1 MTMAVPN
8 SRRDGEQPVK
18 QMQYGFAVLDRPSVP
33 EQLDLAEQAEQ
44 EGYSSIWVCETRLAR
59 DAISVM
65 GAIAAR
71 TERITIGSG
80 VVNTWNRNP
89 ALMAMTFA
97 TLNNLAPGRVIM
109 GLGAYWDP
117 LAAKQGI
124 TRSKPLTQMRQY
136 VEVVRRLLDLEED
149 VTFESD
155 LIKVDGLTLDLG
167 HGDPRVPQDVPIYLG
182 PTGPKMMELSGEVA
196 DGALING
203 LLSPD
208 YIEQSIEHIGI
219 GAERAGRSLDSV
231 AKPVYVNVALDE
243 DSDKAKR
250 AARRLY
256 AMYLGQQPHIG
267 KASGLPED
275 FLAEVKRVVGQ
286 WPSRPEALDE
296 ATELVTEDIA
306 LNYIVAGTREECQEQ
321 LKKWERTGVDE
332 IVILPLTENYREMIS
347 AFRPVAAPL
356 VEGRSTEG
364 AAA

>member
-1 MTMAVPN
+1 MKTPN
-8 SRRDGEQPVK
+8 EIAELAGSLRSPMK
-18 QMQYGFAVLDRPSVP
+18 YGFAVLDRPSVP
-33 EQLDLAEQAEQ
+33 EQLELAQLAEEN
-44 EGYSSIWVCETRLAR
+44 GYSSIWVCETRLAR

-71 TERITIGSG
+71 TQRIQIGSG

-97 TLNNLAPGRVIM
+97 TLNNLAPDRVIM

-124 TRSKPLTQMRQY
+124 VRSKPLTQMRQY
-136 VEVVRRLLDLEED
+136 VDVVRRLLALEEN
-149 VTFESD
+149 VTFKSD
-155 LIKVDGLTLDLG
+155 LLSVDGLSLDLG
-167 HGDPRVPQDVPIYLG
+167 HGDPRVPQNVPIYLG
-182 PTGPKMMELSGEVA
+182 PTGPKMMELAGEVA

-203 LLSPD
+203 LLKPD
-208 YIEQSIEHIGI
+208 YIVESIEHIRI
-219 GAERAGRSLDSV
+219 GAERAGRALDDI

-243 DSDKAKR
+243 DGDNARR

-267 KASGLPED
+267 LASGLPEE

-306 LNYIVAGTREECQEQ
+306 LNYIAAGTREECQEQ
-321 LKKWERTGVDE
+321 LKKWEATGVDE
-332 IVILPLTENYREMIS
+332 IVILPLTENYEAMIE
-347 AFRPVAAPL
+347 AFRPAPAL
-356 VEGRSTEG
+356 SSV
-364 AAA
+364 

>member
-1 MTMAVPN
+1 MSIPDQGREHFGRQ
-8 SRRDGEQPVK
+8 SKPIE
-18 QMQYGFAVLDRPSVP
+18 YGFAVLDRPSVP
-33 EQLDLAEQAEQ
+33 EQLELAELAEQ
-44 EGYSSIWVCETRLAR
+44 EGFSSIWVCETRLAR

-71 TERITIGSG
+71 TERIRIGSG

-97 TLNNLAPGRVIM
+97 TLNNLAPDRIIM

-136 VEVVRRLLDLEED
+136 VDVVRRLLALEED
-149 VTFESD
+149 VRFESD

-167 HGDPRVPQDVPIYLG
+167 HGDARVAQNVPIYLG
-182 PTGPKMMELSGEVA
+182 PTGPKMMELAGEIA

-203 LLSPD
+203 LLKPE
-208 YIEQSIEHIGI
+208 YITESIEHIRI
-219 GAERAGRSLDSV
+219 GAERAGRSLGSI
-231 AKPVYVNVALDE
+231 AKPVYLNVALDE
-243 DSDKAKR
+243 DSEKAKR

-267 KASGLPED
+267 KASGLPDD

-286 WPSRPEALDE
+286 WPSRQEALDE

-306 LNYIVAGTREECQEQ
+306 LNYIAAGTREECQEQ
-321 LKKWERTGVDE
+321 LKKWGRTGVDE
-332 IVILPLTENYREMIS
+332 IVILPLTENYEEIIS
-347 AFRPVAAPL
+347 AFRPDPALAVH
-356 VEGRSTEG
+356 
-364 AAA
+364 